1 MTLDK
6 WIKDY
11 CEENNIELPE
21 NIADNKTALRFL
33 QLEPASGGGGGGE
46 SNVVRINCD
55 PVTFTLDK
63 TYAELFDMLR
73 EGKLIYFNL
82 AWYDPETED
91 GYDDTYNYRM
101 YSYMLVQMFKYDDNY
116 RCLFTNGYC
125 EGVSENY
132 NVGVP
137 AMITF
142 QVSDSESYPL
152 FYKRSYVKTNS
163 MDVFNNMLSP

>member
-6 WIKDY
+6 WINDY

-33 QLEPASGGGGGGE
+33 QLEPASGGGGGE

-55 PVTFTLDK
+55 PVTLTLDK

-73 EGKLIYFNL
+73 EGKLIYFNM
-82 AWYDPETED
+82 AWNDPELNW

-101 YSYMLVQMFKYDDNY
+101 YSYMLVEMYKYDTAY
-116 RCLFTNGYC
+116 KCMFTSGYC
-125 EGVSENY
+125 GEASSTY
-132 NVGVP
+132 VGIP
-137 AMITF
+137 TMITF
-142 QVSDSESYPL
+142 QATDSESYPV
-152 FYKRSYVKTNS
+152 FYRRSYVKNAS
-163 MDVFNNMLSP
+163 MSADNYMLTP